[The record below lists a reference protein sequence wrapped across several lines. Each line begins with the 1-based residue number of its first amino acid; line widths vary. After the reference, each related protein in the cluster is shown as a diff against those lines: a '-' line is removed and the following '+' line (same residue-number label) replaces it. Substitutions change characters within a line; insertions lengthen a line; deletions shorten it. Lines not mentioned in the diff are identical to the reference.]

1 MIYIFWGW
9 IVLLLSIK
17 KLKGLYNSQK
27 AFNKQKKCVTNE
39 VVRYS
44 SAEYDYR
51 NWEYEADR
59 VGKKMFTPNRVN
71 KLSPKISKKRYT
83 SIQRKFSSRP
93 PCNLMH
99 THSFKFSFNSF
110 LSPNFHSSCIWLKH
124 YTFSLHIFIS
134 CSIVL
139 FGSMK
144 CIFIK

>member
-1 MIYIFWGW
+1 MCCYYPLKNWKGCTIPRKHLTNKKNASQMKLFVIPLPNMIIE
-9 IVLLLSIK
+9 IK
-17 KLKGLYNSQK
+17 NMNPIESV
-27 AFNKQKKCVTNE
+27 KKCSHIHLIVSTNFLQK
-39 VVRYS
+39 YQ
-44 SAEYDYR
+44 
-51 NWEYEADR
+51 
-59 VGKKMFTPNRVN
+59 
-71 KLSPKISKKRYT
+71 KKRYT